1 MTNYFNFLNFYVW
14 VFIALTLP
22 NLLSS
27 QTGPNVPQTERVL
40 CYSTTTKEVQKL
52 SSTVN
57 YSEIQTHELL
67 RTKVITYKKAFQV
80 SLDDSDNYITKYR
93 YLYHKNLFP
102 DWHIAPDETII
113 DNVGTRQVFSTT
125 STIYEGGWF
134 GSDVYKRQH
143 ITCLLMKSVCS
154 STVLSPIDFLL
165 SFTLFMSSKRLGFIL
180 PFLSQSY

>member
-93 YLYHKNLFP
+93 YLYHKNLFR
-102 DWHIAPDETII
+102 I
-113 DNVGTRQVFSTT
+113 GT
-125 STIYEGGWF
+125 
-134 GSDVYKRQH
+134 
-143 ITCLLMKSVCS
+143 LPLMKLS
-154 STVLSPIDFLL
+154 STMLVPDRFFDYLNYL
-165 SFTLFMSSKRLGFIL
+165 
-180 PFLSQSY
+180 